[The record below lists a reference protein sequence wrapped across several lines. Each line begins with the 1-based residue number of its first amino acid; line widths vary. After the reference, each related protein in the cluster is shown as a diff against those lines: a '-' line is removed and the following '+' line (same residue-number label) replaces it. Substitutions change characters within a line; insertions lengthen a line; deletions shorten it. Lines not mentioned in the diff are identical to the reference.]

1 MIHWS
6 SSSSHPSLTD
16 TRARINHDRP
26 SDMET
31 YVIKK
36 WIIVPFIMNKILSQ
50 TYWCVSSFKTWHE
63 LIIAFIFWAS
73 SCKEPWRRVTGD
85 ERLAPSSCPPAQGL
99 VKRMRDAGYALA
111 LLLIIN
117 DILRINNITVPIFVT
132 LWMICY
138 HGNGRVVLPFVI
150 NQIQITFI
158 TNTIYSPTS

>member
-6 SSSSHPSLTD
+6 SSSSDPSLPD
-16 TRARINHDRP
+16 TSAEINHDRP

-36 WIIVPFIMNKILSQ
+36 WIIVPFIMNKIVSQ
-50 TYWCVSSFKTWHE
+50 TYWCVSSLKTWRE
-63 LIIAFIFWAS
+63 LIIAVIFRALGQEEENGS
-73 SCKEPWRRVTGD
+73 KSQESDLGLQRMLD
-85 ERLAPSSCPPAQGL
+85 LAI
-99 VKRMRDAGYALA
+99 
-111 LLLIIN
+111 LLIIN

-138 HGNGRVVLPFVI
+138 PGNGRVVLPFVI

-158 TNTIYSPTS
+158 TNTIYSPAAS